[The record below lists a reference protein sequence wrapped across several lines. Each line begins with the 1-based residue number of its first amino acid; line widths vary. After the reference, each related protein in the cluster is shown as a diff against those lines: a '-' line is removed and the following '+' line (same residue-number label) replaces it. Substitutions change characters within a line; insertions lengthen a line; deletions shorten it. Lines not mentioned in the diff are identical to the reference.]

1 MSQSSSGRCG
11 ISKSLEY
18 FTQFFIIFF
27 ISIAAGL
34 LATIFVYTE
43 EEEEI
48 ISRSSNNNHTD
59 SSRYVYNGDDNLV
72 TGYIID
78 VASNSN
84 IILIKAN

>member
-43 EEEEI
+43 EEEI

-59 SSRYVYNGDDNLV
+59 SSRYDYNGDDNLV

>member
-34 LATIFVYTE
+34 LATIFVIQKKKSLVEVVTITTLTAAGTITTVM
-43 EEEEI
+43 I
-48 ISRSSNNNHTD
+48 I
-59 SSRYVYNGDDNLV
+59 
-72 TGYIID
+72 
-78 VASNSN
+78 
-84 IILIKAN
+84 

>member
-43 EEEEI
+43 EEEI

-59 SSRYVYNGDDNLV
+59 SSRYDYNADDNLV

>member
-43 EEEEI
+43 EEEI
-48 ISRSSNNNHTD
+48 ISRSSNNNHID
-59 SSRYVYNGDDNLV
+59 SSRYDYNGDDNLV

>member
-1 MSQSSSGRCG
+1 MSQSSSGRYG
-11 ISKSLEY
+11 ISKSLKEY
-18 FTQFFIIFF
+18 FTQFFIIFS

-34 LATIFVYTE
+34 LATIFVYT
-43 EEEEI
+43 EEEI

-59 SSRYVYNGDDNLV
+59 SSRYDYNGDDNLV